1 MAIEVALLL
10 VVGIIAVACGRPLIS
25 AYSKKMEASFK
36 ELEPKQV
43 QDFKARLGD
52 LEEQVRDMKK
62 QCANAQET
70 ADFAMKLLQE
80 HESNSDSSQ
89 RLNLSEENKQRLRSK

>member
-10 VVGIIAVACGRPLIS
+10 VIGVIAVACARPLFL
-25 AYSKKMEASFK
+25 AYSKKMEAQYK
-36 ELEPKQV
+36 GMEPQQV

-52 LEEQVRDMKK
+52 LEEQVRELKK
-62 QCANAQET
+62 HCANAQES

-80 HESNSDSSQ
+80 HELNSDSSQ
-89 RLNLSEENKQRLRSK
+89 KLNLSEENKQKLRSK